1 LFTGLN
7 SENVDNDLMFV
18 KFCANDA
25 DTLLQACQHVEHL
38 CDAVDLNIGC
48 PQTIA
53 KRGHYGAFLQDEWEL
68 LFSMGEVVIAVILDV
83 C

>member
-1 LFTGLN
+1 MT
-7 SENVDNDLMFV
+7 VQ
-18 KFCANDA
+18 FCANDV
-25 DTLLQACQHVEHL
+25 DTLLEACQYVEHL

-68 LFSMGEVVIAVILDV
+68 LFNMGEVVNIVI
-83 C
+83 CRIC

>member
-1 LFTGLN
+1 
-7 SENVDNDLMFV
+7 MQ
-18 KFCANDA
+18 FCANDA
-25 DTLLQACQHVEHL
+25 DTLVKACHYVEDL

-68 LFSMGEVVIAVILDV
+68 LFSMGMLTCVAVCSLH
-83 C
+83 